1 MTSIKPFSAGSG
13 ADPWDQAP
21 STSAR
26 RTHAKKAAVRDD
38 WEDEDDEEPAEPT
51 VEGNQKLWNAAN
63 SQTSAPMPTIIPS
76 ASSSHPVV
84 PPPPAA
90 FQPQLKILKRPTNA
104 SPSPSPSPPVN
115 TQSLQEREAKY
126 QAARERIF
134 GSGSSS
140 AEASSSSLSAKKEEG
155 AKHIR
160 QPKGPEGSDQR
171 EKGFKGRGDRGAVPV
186 ARPPSNP

>member
-1 MTSIKPFSAGSG
+1 MTGRTKTTRSPRKRPWRGIRSCGMPRALCRVAMPHGDDVDHDPLPF
-13 ADPWDQAP
+13 
-21 STSAR
+21 R
-26 RTHAKKAAVRDD
+26 
-38 WEDEDDEEPAEPT
+38 
-51 VEGNQKLWNAAN
+51 N

-104 SPSPSPSPPVN
+104 SPSPSPSPHVN
-115 TQSLQEREAKY
+115 TQSLQEREARY

-171 EKGFKGRGDRGAVPV
+171 EKGFKGRGDRGAAPS